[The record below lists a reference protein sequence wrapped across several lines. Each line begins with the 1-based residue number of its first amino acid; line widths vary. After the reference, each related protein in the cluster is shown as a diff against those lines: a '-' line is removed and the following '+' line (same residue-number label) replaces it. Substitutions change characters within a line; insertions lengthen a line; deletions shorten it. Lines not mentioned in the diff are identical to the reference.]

1 MKLSLKPFTIILST
15 IALAATGYA
24 ASDTLL
30 DISPFDQDSA
40 YNKAT
45 ETGYE
50 IKDDTVFV
58 YTDFGW
64 KNLVSLDQSKYK
76 AIVLANDI
84 EFEQQNHIEIE
95 LNIPFDA
102 KGHTMSS
109 FLYSLFTKI
118 GEGGSVSNL
127 KLYEVS
133 PRHPT
138 KIQCHR

>member
-45 ETGYE
+45 VTDYE
-50 IKDDTVFV
+50 IVNDTVFV
-58 YTDFGW
+58 YTDSGW
-64 KNLVSLDQSKYK
+64 NTLVSLEQSDYK
-76 AIVLANDI
+76 AIVLAADI
-84 EFEQQNHIEIE
+84 EFEQQDQQQIE

-127 KLYEVS
+127 KLYEVD
-133 PRHPT
+133 P
-138 KIQCHR
+138 